1 MDRRNSAFVMPKCVV
16 IDPAV
21 TWGSDIRPQTRWADT
36 VIYEAHV
43 KGMTA
48 TRSDLPAPLR
58 GSFAGLADPRVIDH
72 LVRLGVTALE
82 LIPVQAFVDDRHLVQ
97 KGLTNYLGS
106 NTIGF
111 FAPETPSLARKSA
124 GKGKRGSG

>member
-1 MDRRNSAFVMPKCVV
+1 MIWLLNVMYTATPKIYTSCLPLSLQDVLP
-16 IDPAV
+16 IS
-21 TWGSDIRPQTRWADT
+21 WCSDIRPQTCWADT
-36 VIYEAHV
+36 GIYERHV

-82 LIPVQAFVDDRHLVQ
+82 LMPVQAFIDDRHLVQ
-97 KGLTNYLGS
+97 KGLSNYWGY

-111 FAPETPSLARKSA
+111 FAPATRYI
-124 GKGKRGSG
+124 

>member
-58 GSFAGLADPRVIDH
+58 GSFAGLADPRVIAH

-82 LIPVQAFVDDRHLVQ
+82 LLPVQALID
-97 KGLTNYLGS
+97 
-106 NTIGF
+106 
-111 FAPETPSLARKSA
+111 TPPPGQQGPSTY
-124 GKGKRGSG
+124 RGITTHRSFRPHTTPPPPDTA